1 MTLSRHQDKPQQ
13 LWRHLEVP
21 LQYLAMSKSIFLI
34 VSVTIVLA
42 LVSFPCSKC
51 PPCPDAVLQGQLSH
65 LLKAIRK
72 ATRWLSWYGVGLASA
87 DRLPVVV
94 RIPAG
99 PLGSLKCDPPKG
111 NGRRPKKKYSKP
123 FEACNS
129 AFDIRI
135 VQVDSFTEC
144 IDQRQSPGV
153 ISKCSK

>member
-111 NGRRPKKKYSKP
+111 NGRRPKKNTQSHSKL
-123 FEACNS
+123 ATLHSTS
-129 AFDIRI
+129 ALCKLIPSLNALI
-135 VQVDSFTEC
+135 NVKVL
-144 IDQRQSPGV
+144 G
-153 ISKCSK
+153 